1 MQTARSEQQAD
12 RDQRCDLEHVQR
24 TVKKAEQIRIRKEQ
38 KMNEIY
44 IAVLALSIINVVIA
58 IINVITNGRLS
69 RVYDEYEII
78 RDELKST
85 EDKLSEVYERFEGES
100 DVICRMVDA
109 HRILKRDHEKDHLL
123 TMTMYNEYKSN
134 KENWKQIKKYMEE
147 NDNDDKAVS

>member
-12 RDQRCDLEHVQR
+12 RDQRCNLEHVQR
-24 TVKKAEQIRIRKEQ
+24 TVKKVEQIRIRKEQ
-38 KMNEIY
+38 EMNEIY

-78 RDELKST
+78 RDELKSA

-100 DVICRMVDA
+100 DVICRMVDS
-109 HRILKRDHEKDHLL
+109 HRLLKKDHEKDHLL
-123 TMTMYNEYKSN
+123 TMTMYNDYMAR
-134 KENWKQIKKYMEE
+134 KEDWKQINKYMEE
-147 NDNDDKAVS
+147 NENDDKAVS

>member
-1 MQTARSEQQAD
+1 MQVARSEQQAD
-12 RDQRCDLEHVQR
+12 RDQRCNLEHVQR
-24 TVKKAEQIRIRKEQ
+24 AVKKAEQIRIRKEQ
-38 KMNEIY
+38 EMNEIY

-109 HRILKRDHEKDHLL
+109 HRNLKRNYEKDHLL
-123 TMTMYNEYKSN
+123 TMTMYNEYMNN
-134 KENWKQIKKYMEE
+134 KENWKQINKYMEE

>member
-1 MQTARSEQQAD
+1 
-12 RDQRCDLEHVQR
+12 
-24 TVKKAEQIRIRKEQ
+24 
-38 KMNEIY
+38 MNGIY

-78 RDELKST
+78 RDELKSA

-109 HRILKRDHEKDHLL
+109 HRLLKKDHEKDHLL
-123 TMTMYNEYKSN
+123 TMTMYNEYMNN
-134 KENWKQIKKYMEE
+134 KDQWKKINKYMEE
-147 NDNDDKAVS
+147 NENGDKAVS